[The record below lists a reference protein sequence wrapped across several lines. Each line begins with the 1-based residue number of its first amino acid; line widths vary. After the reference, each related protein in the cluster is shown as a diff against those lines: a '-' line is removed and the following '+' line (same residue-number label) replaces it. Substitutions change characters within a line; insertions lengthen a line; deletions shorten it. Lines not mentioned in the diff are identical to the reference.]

1 MSTTLICQ
9 HCGAPWQPD
18 VTGACRFC
26 RVGAPPPGSPTGPA
40 GSRPSIDG
48 DVLGRHLLALT
59 AEPAT
64 ALDRLA
70 ARLQALAGDRVT
82 VRGTPVAHLQ
92 LTLDDWQYQAW
103 RDHGDVTALA
113 VHSVRGVVLKHQPL
127 PFDEWVACVAGH
139 LAEYAGTH
147 PHVHQAI
154 VALDRT

>member
-1 MSTTLICQ
+1 MSTALLCQ

-26 RVGAPPPGSPTGPA
+26 RVLAPPPGTPA
-40 GSRPSIDG
+40 GVAGARPTLDP
-48 DVLGRHLLALT
+48 DALGRLLLAGT
-59 AEPAT
+59 DDRARP
-64 ALDRLA
+64 LDRLA
-70 ARLQALAGDRVT
+70 ASLQAVAGDRFA
-82 VRGTPVAHLQ
+82 GAGSPVANLR

-103 RDHGDVTALA
+103 LDHGDVAALA
-113 VHSVRGVVLKHQPL
+113 VHSVRGVVLKRQPL

-147 PHVHQAI
+147 RGVHDAI